1 MIGLGTI
8 VNVMAIIIGGI
19 IGRLVG
25 NRFSDSVQDSLLK
38 ANGLSVMFI
47 GISGTMAR
55 MMNINDGA
63 LGTQR
68 ELMVV
73 VSLCLGTMLGEWLRL
88 EDRIENFGH
97 WLKKKTGSSKDQRF
111 VIAFV
116 STSLTVCIGAMAI
129 VGSLQ
134 DGLYGDSA
142 TLMIKSLLDF
152 ITVMVLA
159 SSLGKGAIFSFIP
172 VGLFQGA
179 ITLLAR
185 FVEPMMSNDA
195 LLNLGLVGNMLIFCV
210 GVNLVWGGKFK
221 TANMLPAILFAIFF
235 AFFPLL

>member
-1 MIGLGTI
+1 MIGLGTL
-8 VNVMAIIIGGI
+8 VNVVAIIIGGC
-19 IGRLVG
+19 IGMLVG

-47 GISGTMAR
+47 GISGTMSR
-55 MMNINDGA
+55 MMTISHES

-73 VSLCLGTMLGEWLRL
+73 VSLCLGTMFGEWLRL
-88 EDRIENFGH
+88 EDRIEGFGQ

-111 VIAFV
+111 VNAFV

-172 VGLFQGA
+172 VAIFQGS
-179 ITLLAR
+179 ITLLAKY
-185 FVEPMMSNDA
+185 VEPMMSSDA